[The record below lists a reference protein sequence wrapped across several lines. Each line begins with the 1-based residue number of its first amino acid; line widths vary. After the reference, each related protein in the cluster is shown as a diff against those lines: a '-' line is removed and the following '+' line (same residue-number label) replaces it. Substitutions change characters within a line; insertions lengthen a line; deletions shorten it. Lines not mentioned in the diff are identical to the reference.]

1 MNLYFNYFAVFL
13 LVFARMSGM
22 ILLNPL
28 FARNN
33 VPNMVRM
40 GLILALTILISPT
53 QPQATVAAFSDIE
66 FVFAIFKELFV
77 GVVCGLV
84 FQFFYY
90 MLFFVGD
97 VLDTQLGLSMAKVF
111 DPATSIQM
119 SVTGNL
125 VSILFILYIFV
136 TDSHLLLI
144 KLFASSYMIVP
155 VGAVGLS
162 TDVSSFIINLFT
174 STFSLALRLALPF
187 LVASLTV
194 EMSMGI
200 LMKLIPQIHVFV
212 INIQMKLILGILL
225 LMLFAQPMASFV
237 DNYMSIMFQNIQK
250 VFYALMATN

>member
-1 MNLYFNYFAVFL
+1 MNLSFNYFTVFL

-28 FARNN
+28 FARRN
-33 VPNMVRM
+33 VPNQVRM
-40 GLILALTILISPT
+40 GLILALTLLISPT
-53 QPQATVAAFSDIE
+53 LPQAPVAALSDIE
-66 FVFAIFKELFV
+66 VIFSIYKELFV
-77 GVVCGLV
+77 GALCGIV

-97 VLDTQLGLSMAKVF
+97 MLDMQMGLSMAKVF

-125 VSILFILYIFV
+125 LGVFLILYIFV

-144 KLFASSYMIVP
+144 KLFASSYMVVP
-155 VGAVGLS
+155 VGAAGLTPEVGGFL
-162 TDVSSFIINLFT
+162 INLFA
-174 STFSLALRLALPF
+174 SVFSLAFRLGLPF
-187 LVASLTV
+187 IVASFTL

-212 INIQMKLILGILL
+212 INIQMKLALGILL
-225 LMLFAQPMASFV
+225 LLLFAHPVGSFI
-237 DNYMSIMFQNIQK
+237 DNYMAAMFENIQRAL
-250 VFYALMATN
+250 YAAVA